1 VEGRGS
7 IRAALAEASCRLATA
22 GVESADADAM
32 ALLEVASGRSRSEL
46 LITDAVG
53 GVLDDAAAGRFAQL
67 ITRRETREPLQHI
80 TGVAYFRH
88 VGLQVGP
95 GVFVPRPETEVM
107 AGWAID
113 RLREIVGTGRV
124 PIGVDLC
131 AGSGAIAR
139 SLADEVPEAELYAIE
154 LSEDAARWA
163 ARNLSG
169 TGVDL
174 RTGDMATAFPELDGT
189 VDVLVCNPPYIPLAA
204 WESVQPEARDHDP
217 QVALFSGDDGLDA
230 IRILTRVAARLLRP
244 GGWVAVEHAEV
255 QAESVPALF
264 AEYGS
269 YEQIRDHR
277 DLSGRPRFTT
287 ARFPQFAG
295 G

>member
-1 VEGRGS
+1 MAGQGS
-7 IRAALAEASCRLATA
+7 IRASLAAARQRLTEA

-32 ALLEVASGRSRSEL
+32 TLLEVATGRTRSQL
-46 LITDAVG
+46 LIMDAVG
-53 GVLDDAAAGRFAQL
+53 DGLDEATAGRFEQL

-80 TGVAYFRH
+80 TGVAHFRH
-88 VGLQVGP
+88 VSLQVGP

-113 RLREIVGTGRV
+113 RLREVAGTGRT

-131 AGSGAIAR
+131 SGSGAIAK
-139 SLADEVPEAELYAIE
+139 SLADEVPEARLYAIE
-154 LSEDAARWA
+154 VSEDAGHWA
-163 ARNLSG
+163 GRNLSG

-174 RTGDMATAFPELDGT
+174 RIGDMASAFPELDGT

-230 IRILTRVAARLLRP
+230 IRVLTRVAARLLRP
-244 GGWVAVEHAEV
+244 GGRVAVEHAEV

-264 AEYGS
+264 AGYGS
-269 YEQIRDHR
+269 YEQIRDHQ

-287 ARFPQFAG
+287 ARLRRPAG

>member
-1 VEGRGS
+1 MAGQGS
-7 IRAALAEASCRLATA
+7 IRASLAAARQRLTEA

-32 ALLEVASGRSRSEL
+32 TLLEVATGRTRSQL
-46 LITDAVG
+46 LIMDAVG
-53 GVLDDAAAGRFAQL
+53 DGLDEATAGRFEQL

-80 TGVAYFRH
+80 TGVAHFRH
-88 VGLQVGP
+88 VSLQVGP

-113 RLREIVGTGRV
+113 RLREVAGTGRT

-131 AGSGAIAR
+131 SGSGAIAK
-139 SLADEVPEAELYAIE
+139 SLADEVPEARLYAIE
-154 LSEDAARWA
+154 VSEDAGRWA
-163 ARNLSG
+163 GRNLSG

-174 RTGDMATAFPELDGT
+174 RIGDMASAFPELDGT

-230 IRILTRVAARLLRP
+230 IRVLTRVAARLLRP
-244 GGWVAVEHAEV
+244 GGRVAVEHAEV

-264 AEYGS
+264 AGYGS
-269 YEQIRDHR
+269 YEQIRDHQ

-287 ARFPQFAG
+287 ARLRRPAG